1 MRRLA
6 AVLSIVA
13 VFGVGLVSIG
23 SVVLAQDD
31 TEGHPLVGGWSIDS
45 EVENPDNPS
54 ETALF
59 HDDGT
64 VVNVA
69 PVEEGAEQ
77 EVIVG
82 VWQATGERTADVTF
96 TNYETDE
103 EGATF
108 TFTIRAALEVS
119 EDGATFTGQY
129 TFELS
134 GIPGVEG
141 EYGPE
146 TVTGTRLAVEPMG
159 SPVAP
164 VSELFEL
171 FEEGTPEAT
180 PSA

>member
-1 MRRLA
+1 MV
-6 AVLSIVA
+6 VL
-13 VFGVGLVSIG
+13 GVGLLSIG

-45 EVENPDNPS
+45 EAENPDNPS

-69 PVEEGAEQ
+69 PGEAGAGQ
-77 EVIVG
+77 EVILG
-82 VWQATGERTADVTF
+82 VWRSTGERTADVTF
-96 TNYETDE
+96 SNTETGE
-103 EGATF
+103 EGETF
-108 TFTIRAALEVS
+108 TFTIRASLEVA
-119 EDGATFTGQY
+119 EDGNTFTGQY

-134 GIPGVEG
+134 GMPGAEG

-146 TVTGTRLAVEPMG
+146 TVTGTRLPVEAMG
-159 SPVAP
+159 TPVAP
-164 VSELFEL
+164 VSELFGL